1 MSRALNDVAA
11 GTLFGVALN
20 YKGLLDSRLP
30 EFQQPPYQKPPV
42 KPVLFIKTPNT
53 RNEQDRKSTRLNSSH
68 LKLSRM
74 PSSA

>member
-53 RNEQDRKSTRLNSSH
+53 RNEHDARCSS
-68 LKLSRM
+68 RAA
-74 PSSA
+74 SSACNRVRRWAW